1 MLNTNYLKKHYFFT
15 PVFIII
21 LIGVLPLF
29 YGCNSTDNQNITTFG
44 GKIKNPQG
52 KFVYI
57 LNGKKII
64 DSARIDEQNRFS
76 FKLDSVKTG
85 LYTFKHGSEFQYLYL
100 EPKDSLLIY
109 LNTWD
114 FDESLIFSGKGSAK
128 NNYLINL
135 YLDQEKIE
143 KNFKYNYR
151 LKEKEFSEL
160 IEKGIQE
167 KLTAYNQLIE
177 SEGEAPT
184 PFFEKL
190 AKTGIYY
197 PFYFI
202 KEYYPFNHK
211 YYLKLKGFPK
221 LSESFYDYRKNIDLN
236 DESLLDYAPY
246 TVFIKTHLYHLAYV
260 EKDLDSTKSNIEQ
273 NYMDLVNEKIHIESF
288 KNELL
293 ASSMWKSLSNEYLSV
308 QDFNNLQDCFYKNCS
323 DEKIVAE
330 IKKSIFQKKQLKK
343 GDPLPKLMVS
353 NLNGESVDLN
363 KMAKNN
369 TTVIY
374 FWPKNSGSAQL
385 LNEKLNKL
393 KKEYPEVLFIG
404 IERNK
409 DQKEWENFIQNKK
422 LIQDKQFN
430 LSKSSDK
437 YAWFEGDMARTIIIN
452 NKGNVQNPYLFFNDM
467 YFEKYL
473 KNINKQ

>member
-1 MLNTNYLKKHYFFT
+1 MFKANYLKKHYFLSPLFT
-15 PVFIII
+15 VIF
-21 LIGVLPLF
+21 IGVLLLF
-29 YGCNSTDNQNITTFG
+29 FGCNSTTNQNITTFG
-44 GKIKNPQG
+44 GKIKNPQE

-57 LNGKKII
+57 FKGKKVI
-64 DSARIDEQNRFS
+64 DSAKLNEHDRFS
-76 FKLDSVKTG
+76 FKLDSIKTG
-85 LYTFKHGSEFQYLYL
+85 LYIFRHGAEFQYLYL
-100 EPKDSLLIY
+100 EPQDSLLIY

-135 YLDQEKIE
+135 YLGQEKNE

-160 IEKGIQE
+160 IDKGIQE
-167 KLTAYNQLIE
+167 KLNAYNELIE

-190 AKTGIYY
+190 AKTGIYFPY
-197 PFYFI
+197 YYI

-211 YYLKLKGFPK
+211 FYLKLKDFPE
-221 LSESFYDYRKNIDLN
+221 LSKSFYDYRKNINLN

-246 TVFIKTHLYHLAYV
+246 NVFIKIHLYHMAYV
-260 EKDLDSTKSNIEQ
+260 MSDIDPEKTNIEQ
-273 NYMDLVNEKIHIESF
+273 NYMNLVNEKIHIESF

-308 QDFNNLQDCFYKNCS
+308 QEFNNLQDCFYKNCS

-330 IKKSIFQKKQLKK
+330 IKKSIFQKEQLKK
-343 GDPLPKLMVS
+343 GEPLPMLMVS
-353 NLNGESVDLN
+353 NLEGKNISVN
-363 KMAKNN
+363 EVAKNN
-369 TTVIY
+369 TAVIY
-374 FWPKNSGSAQL
+374 FWPKNSGSAEL
-385 LNEKLNKL
+385 LNEKLIKL
-393 KKEYPEVLFIG
+393 QKEYPKVLFIG

-409 DQKEWENFIQNKK
+409 SKVDWENFIKS
-422 LIQDKQFN
+422 KQLEENSQFS
-430 LSKSSDK
+430 LPKSSEK
-437 YAWFEGDMARTIIIN
+437 YAWFEGDMARTIIVN
-452 NKGNVQNPYLFFNDM
+452 SKGHIQNPYLFFNDM

-473 KNINKQ
+473 KKFKN